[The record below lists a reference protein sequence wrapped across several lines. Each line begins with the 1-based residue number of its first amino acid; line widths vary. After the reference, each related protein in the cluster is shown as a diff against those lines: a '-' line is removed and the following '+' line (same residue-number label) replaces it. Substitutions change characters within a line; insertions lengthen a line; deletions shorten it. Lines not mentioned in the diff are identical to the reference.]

1 MPSKASKA
9 QPVALRVELLDIDPL
24 IWRRIIVANNWT
36 LASLHHYLQWVMGWS
51 DTHAHEFHAGSQVV
65 APEWWIEE
73 IGFDNDTANYRNE
86 RRISVG
92 ALIAELGLAGEFE
105 YHHDMGDGWRHR
117 IVVETVPV
125 AWREFELPL
134 PVCTAGE
141 HACPPEDV
149 GGPHGYKK
157 FRAAISNAE
166 HEEFGALLNW
176 IGGVFDPKGF
186 DINRINKEWRAAK
199 RRRGWANRSA
209 NRSATDRPTD
219 R

>member
-1 MPSKASKA
+1 MSRPRQPGAALAFSGLPITAGSVGMRGSGGTVANEVGANKSMPSKASKA
-9 QPVALRVELLDIDPL
+9 QPVALRV
-24 IWRRIIVANNWT
+24 
-36 LASLHHYLQWVMGWS
+36 
-51 DTHAHEFHAGSQVV
+51 
-65 APEWWIEE
+65 
-73 IGFDNDTANYRNE
+73 
-86 RRISVG
+86 
-92 ALIAELGLAGEFE
+92 EFE

-117 IVVETVPV
+117 IVVGTVPV

-157 FRAAISNAE
+157 FRAAITNPE

-199 RRRGWANRSA
+199 RRRGSA
-209 NRSATDRPTD
+209 N
-219 R
+219 